1 MVAMTRGGMGLP
13 LPQSQAG
20 NSPCLPL
27 RYRLHEVVSAPR
39 SSCDRMTQLRL
50 ERRRLITRL
59 SRLRPR
65 AACCISDLRRGLREA
80 GDSTGQTTPF
90 DETGANGRPRGSGSG
105 THPSADRDRR
115 PRPSTRRST
124 VQNYIL
130 KNVTRNPPGEVC
142 THRLRHAPQ
151 ASIEPALSD
160 LGSAGADL
168 PHDTLPIHL
177 RYPDEGSAQ
186 TSAAVRATAY
196 GYLPPAPRTTTARPP
211 IMGRAASTRRAGG
224 AIEPHSRWPHTL
236 RADTTGYTG

>member
-1 MVAMTRGGMGLP
+1 MSDVASSPGVTR
-13 LPQSQAG
+13 
-20 NSPCLPL
+20 
-27 RYRLHEVVSAPR
+27 
-39 SSCDRMTQLRL
+39 
-50 ERRRLITRL
+50 ERRRVVAGCDA
-59 SRLRPR
+59 R
-65 AACCISDLRRGLREA
+65 ARGLREA

-90 DETGANGRPRGSGSG
+90 DETGATGRPRGSGSG

-160 LGSAGADL
+160 LGSAGPAPGADL

-196 GYLPPAPRTTTARPP
+196 GYLPPAPRTTTAPP
-211 IMGRAASTRRAGG
+211 DNGPRGLYSSRRRGNRATQPLAAYATR
-224 AIEPHSRWPHTL
+224 
-236 RADTTGYTG
+236 